1 MFTQVHCYGQQEAV
15 SKCFEGKPSSC
26 GFSLDYAHRGKQRKN
41 NRERRRGAQNLPDA
55 SVSPALHSRLLSAPA
70 NILERARFG
79 LRDLYVKNV
88 WKSESPL
95 PLKGQQGRQL
105 SAGVV
110 SLPSQAQDLPAKV
123 ECNAKHT
130 SLPPAGPALQVG
142 GQAGASLMYVRAPLA
157 QMPWHW

>member
-1 MFTQVHCYGQQEAV
+1 MPLCH
-15 SKCFEGKPSSC
+15 
-26 GFSLDYAHRGKQRKN
+26 
-41 NRERRRGAQNLPDA
+41 LP
-55 SVSPALHSRLLSAPA
+55 LHSHLLSAPA

-105 SAGVV
+105 SAGVA
-110 SLPSQAQDLPAKV
+110 SLPSHAQDLPAKV
-123 ECNAKHT
+123 ECNAKHI

-157 QMPWHW
+157 QMP

>member
-1 MFTQVHCYGQQEAV
+1 MLTQVHRCGQQEAV

-26 GFSLDYAHRGKQRKN
+26 GFSLDYAHRGKQRKRTN
-41 NRERRRGAQNLPDA
+41 SERRRGAQNLPDA

-70 NILERARFG
+70 SILERARFG

-88 WKSESPL
+88 WKSESLL

-110 SLPSQAQDLPAKV
+110 SLPSHAQDLPAKV
-123 ECNAKHT
+123 KCNAKHT

-142 GQAGASLMYVRAPLA
+142 GQAGTSLMYVRAPLA
-157 QMPWHW
+157 QMP